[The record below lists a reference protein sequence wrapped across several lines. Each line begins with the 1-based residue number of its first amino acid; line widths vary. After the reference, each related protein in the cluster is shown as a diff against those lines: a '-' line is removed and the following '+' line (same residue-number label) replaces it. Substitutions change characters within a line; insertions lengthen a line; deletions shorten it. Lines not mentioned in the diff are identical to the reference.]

1 MITPKPAHINAFI
14 FSVKAAAAAVVSVVC
29 FNLTHLPGTA
39 WAAVSAVIVTQPGL
53 HPSVKA
59 SLVRVIANL
68 IGAFVGAV
76 LSAFFGHGLLSLAI
90 GVMITGMICHF
101 THLDDALRPAYAAV
115 VILILTTDS
124 TWFGSLDRVFAVIV
138 GCGSALAVGLL
149 FGKSTKLLG
158 IGTDSHG
165 SE

>member
-1 MITPKPAHINAFI
+1 MVNVKPAHINAFI

-29 FNLTHLPGTA
+29 FDRTHLPGTA

-59 SLVRVIANL
+59 SMVRVIANL
-68 IGAFVGAV
+68 IGAFVGAI
-76 LSAFFGHGLLSLAI
+76 LSTLLGHTLLSLAI
-90 GVMITGMICHF
+90 GVMITGMVCHF
-101 THLDDALRPAYAAV
+101 TNLDDALRPAYAAV

-138 GCGSALAVGLL
+138 GCASALGVGLL
-149 FGKSTKLLG
+149 FGKSTDLLK
-158 IGTDSHG
+158 IAHG
-165 SE
+165 QHDAE